1 MLMKRFWIGG
11 FAFAVTLAAISAQGA
26 QDKKDDDKKK
36 DEKVVVK
43 GSAVAAEAELPGD
56 SNTEGSVTVGGQ
68 AIAYKAVAGTLT
80 VGSTDGWAGCD
91 AGTRWEDAA
100 GDGGEA
106 A

>member
-56 SNTEGSVTVGGQ
+56 SNTDGSGTVGGQ
-68 AIAYKAVAGTLT
+68 AVAYKAGGGGLT
-80 VGSTDGWAGCD
+80 GGAAEGAVGLVGL
-91 AGTRWEDAA
+91 
-100 GDGGEA
+100 GGEGVA
-106 A
+106 